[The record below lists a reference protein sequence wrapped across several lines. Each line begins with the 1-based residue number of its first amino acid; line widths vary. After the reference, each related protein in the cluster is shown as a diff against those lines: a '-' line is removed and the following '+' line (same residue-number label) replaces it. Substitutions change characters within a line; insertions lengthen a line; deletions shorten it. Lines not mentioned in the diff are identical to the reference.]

1 MLLFSLFSS
10 LQQCLDIVSG
20 FEKQGEAKDQ
30 AIPDM
35 TRHAPSDASNSTP
48 TTGNPEVDKKIRN
61 IRKVMENNSLNS
73 TVTEQHEYFL

>member
-10 LQQCLDIVSG
+10 LQQCLDTVSG

-35 TRHAPSDASNSTP
+35 TPHAPSDASNSTP

-73 TVTEQHEYFL
+73 TVTKQLVYFL

>member
-10 LQQCLDIVSG
+10 LQQCLDTVSG

-35 TRHAPSDASNSTP
+35 THHAPSDASNSTP

-73 TVTEQHEYFL
+73 TVTEQHVYFL